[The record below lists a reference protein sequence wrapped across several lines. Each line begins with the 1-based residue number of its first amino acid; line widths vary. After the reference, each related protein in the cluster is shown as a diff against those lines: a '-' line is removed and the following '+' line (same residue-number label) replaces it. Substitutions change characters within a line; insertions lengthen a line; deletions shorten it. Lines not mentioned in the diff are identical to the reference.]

1 MLVSSNWAVGFSK
14 SLLSAAFGAI
24 AALVNHLSV
33 SSGYF

>member
-14 SLLSAAFGAI
+14 SLLPAAFQTITAPLKQL
-24 AALVNHLSV
+24 AV